1 MDNDDYMIIDGRRV
15 TPNEA
20 TFYML
25 TGRWPARDRVD
36 TETIHTSSGEPI
48 VVESIPHHLGESAS
62 EGQA

>member
-20 TFYML
+20 TFFML

-36 TETIHTSSGEPI
+36 TETIHTSSGEPM
-48 VVESIPHHLGESAS
+48 VVESIPHGLEGSAS
-62 EGQA
+62 EDAT